1 MNLFLSVKDKVSLI
15 IKIGEKSECSLQ
27 IIDEPDFSVLFCYES
42 THPVIGQLQKHI
54 ASNWLRGL
62 VCDITCYGLPSW
74 E

>member
-42 THPVIGQLQKHI
+42 THHWTTPKTYCLK
-54 ASNWLRGL
+54 L
-62 VCDITCYGLPSW
+62 VAWSSL
-74 E
+74 